1 MSISEPTAIPN
12 IIQYLRWVFYIACDF
27 SNVNVSI
34 IDSFNAKI
42 KIPYKNVY
50 HLPCTPQS
58 HPYYSKSVYTIDLDR
73 EQLFRKG
80 KIG

>member
-1 MSISEPTAIPN
+1 MVACLVTVACISIQILHGLLFVQRECITN
-12 IIQYLRWVFYIACDF
+12 RFLLRH
-27 SNVNVSI
+27 N
-34 IDSFNAKI
+34 KT
-42 KIPYKNVY
+42 PETNVY

-58 HPYYSKSVYTIDLDR
+58 HPYYSKCVYTIDLDR